1 MAELKLDMKTVRI
14 NTAAA
19 KSRVLL
25 LVKDALNQVA
35 EQMGELIQREI
46 AHNGNGSSAMKQD
59 AINLVKTIMKEA
71 NYERVIMES
80 GIDET
85 TLAGLANDLRVRVL
99 VVLHGNMASGPIVT
113 KPGQQTFAKGV
124 KGPRLS
130 PLTDKPGYQGPNP
143 RVVHLSFFEQPNDMT
158 QGAMNNIENQ
168 IKPIWEEALS
178 SGDFWAPFIS
188 IT

>member
-1 MAELKLDMKTVRI
+1 MANLNIEMNQISI
-14 NTAAA
+14 NTAGA
-19 KSRVLL
+19 KARVLL

-46 AHNGNGSSAMKQD
+46 ARNGNGSSAMKQD
-59 AINLVKTIMKEA
+59 AISLVKTIMKEA
-71 NYERVIMES
+71 NYERVIVES

-85 TLAGLANDLRVRVL
+85 MLSNLANDFRVRVL

-130 PLTDKPGYQGPNP
+130 PLTGKRGYDGPNP
-143 RVVHLSFFEQPNDMT
+143 RVKHLDFFEQDYDMT
-158 QGAMNNIENQ
+158 DGAIQNIEKE
-168 IKPIWEEALS
+168 IEPIFKDAC
-178 SGDFWAPFIS
+178 
-188 IT
+188 